1 MKKYLYSLFI
11 AALVIGCNVNEENLP
26 TQKYKEII
34 TKYTEIKE
42 IISQEV
48 DDTFYVYIRLP
59 KNYVEENKRYPVLY
73 LLDGDI
79 AFNMATSIVRYL
91 QFGEDV
97 HDLIIVAPAYGTL
110 LNDRETNFRERD
122 YTISEVDRWIGSG
135 GAANY
140 LNFIKKELIPLID
153 YSYRTNNYRILNG
166 YSLGGLFTI
175 YTLLNDTDLFNDYI
189 VGSPYL
195 FNDLDIL
202 IARSNDILG
211 FNQDTKLFIT
221 VGELE
226 DIEIYHK
233 PINSLFEALKNKNGL
248 EVKFTEFK
256 NGTHFTC
263 TPEAL
268 VYGLKFIFNDYK
280 ISEL

>member
-1 MKKYLYSLFI
+1 MKKYLYTLLL
-11 AALVIGCNVNEENLP
+11 AALIMGCKVNEENLP
-26 TQKYKEII
+26 TQKNQEII
-34 TKYTEIKE
+34 TKYTEVKE

-79 AFNMATSIVRYL
+79 SFNMATSIVRYL
-91 QFGEDV
+91 QFGKDV

-110 LNDRETNFRERD
+110 LNDSETNFRERD
-122 YTISEVDRWIGSG
+122 YTISEVERWSGSG

-140 LNFIKKELIPLID
+140 LNFLKKELIPLID
-153 YSYRTNNYRILNG
+153 SSYRTNNERILNG
-166 YSLGGLFTI
+166 YSI
-175 YTLLNDTDLFNDYI
+175 RRICLLYLHSLNEPNIFGSYI
-189 VGSPYL
+189 AGSPFL
-195 FNDLDIL
+195 INDLDIL
-202 IARSNDILG
+202 IAKSNDILG
-211 FNQDTKLFIT
+211 FNQNKKLFIT

-233 PINSLFEALKNKNGL
+233 PINSLFEALKNKNGFK
-248 EVKFTEFK
+248 VKFTEFK

-263 TPEAL
+263 PSEAL
-268 VYGLKFIFNDYK
+268 AYGLKFIFNENK
-280 ISEL
+280 I